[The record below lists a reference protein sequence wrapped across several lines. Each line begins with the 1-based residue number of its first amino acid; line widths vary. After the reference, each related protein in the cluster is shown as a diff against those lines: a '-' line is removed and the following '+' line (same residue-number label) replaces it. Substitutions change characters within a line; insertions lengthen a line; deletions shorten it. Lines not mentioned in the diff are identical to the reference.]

1 MDYIFEKG
9 KFTEDELEHAIIE
22 LFEKQEYTYVP
33 GESIHRQYEDILL
46 LDDLRSFLSAR
57 YAQNRLSEVE
67 MQKIINKLVMIQAT
81 QLYLGNR
88 EAFWLVNEGF
98 DLVRDD
104 ISQVALHVDYID
116 FDHPENNIFKV
127 VNQYSVQGERLRR
140 PDLLVFIN
148 GIPIA
153 ICEFKTAIEEDTT
166 IHDAWEQ
173 ITIRYTRDI
182 PKLMKYCFLS
192 VISDGANTRL
202 GSIFTP
208 YKFYYSWN
216 KANDTDKVSN
226 GISSLL
232 TMIEGAFAKDR
243 VLQILRDFIFYPDDS
258 KKEEAIVCRYPQF
271 FGAHKMLDS
280 VRDHMRPEGDG
291 KGGTYFGATGC
302 GKTYTMLFLSR
313 LIALRDN
320 DAFNNPTIVIL
331 EDREDL
337 DTQTSELFVTAKK
350 YLHQSDV
357 RSIES
362 REDMEKTLRDK
373 PSGGVYITTI
383 QKFCEKT
390 GLLSD
395 RSNIICI
402 SDEAHRTQTGVG
414 AKLKKTDK
422 GVFTTYGFAKYLR
435 DSFPNAT
442 YCGFT
447 GTPIDETIAVFG
459 RVVDSYTMKE
469 SSDDGI
475 TVRIAYEPRLARV
488 IVSDEQA
495 KEIEKYYQQCAAEGS
510 NPEQIEESKWA
521 MSRMSAILGHP
532 DRLKKLAADVVAHYE
547 SLCSEKPEVVQKAMI
562 VCADRPL
569 AFKVLKAIEAIR
581 PEWFVKKKAEH
592 EDQLTREQLDKLVAL
607 PMINMVA
614 TQGQNDEKELYD
626 LCGTKEYR
634 KMLDRQ
640 FKNNDSNF
648 RIAVVVDMW
657 ITGFDVPSLAVMYID
672 KPLQKHTLI
681 QTISRVNRVFDGK
694 DRGLV
699 VDYIGIKN
707 DMMEAVKK
715 YGGPQ
720 ESPIDELNITLSI
733 FRNHLALID
742 ELLDGFNASKFFSG
756 TPLVRLNCLNAAAEY
771 VQLKKEMQTRFMG
784 LSRRLK
790 SAYMICFPSGELTD
804 AETAN
809 AEEEDVSEIFV
820 RVNSGGV
827 ALKQNDF
834 ILTLLSLYWDEGR
847 KEIEQFSMESTYPSK
862 DKITSYNQLT
872 EVTAQDVIRVVMA
885 YAFDRARLKYGYK
898 LLRGADFDKKGAVD
912 ETLRDQRFDVLKAK
926 LPDVLNVHNWHEFL
940 KSIMNAGYLS
950 GDLIL
955 SGNAIYY
962 TYAFYLIAK
971 YRFNASYNENM
982 HLTSLWFFY
991 ASMVSLY
998 TGSFESTVENHLNS
1012 IKELTT
1018 LEEYKRFILSRVVER
1033 LTNDYFDI
1041 TLIGSEGLAVSGRG
1055 NNAWNA
1061 YVAALNILNAKILFS
1076 KSNLLVS
1083 KLFEPGT
1090 DGKRKSLEKHH
1101 LFPKAYL
1108 KTLGYNDAKI
1118 NQMANYAFID
1128 WKDNMEILDEAPA
1141 IYYPVVCEGRS
1152 PEEIQRM
1159 EEENALPHGWEN
1171 MSYEDF
1177 LIERRKLMATKIK
1190 QAFEILKNNA
1200 N

>member
-22 LFEKQEYTYVP
+22 LFEKQEYIYVP

-46 LDDLRSFLSAR
+46 VDDLRSFLSAR
-57 YAQNRLSEVE
+57 YAKSGLSEVE
-67 MQKIINKLVMIQAT
+67 MQKIINKLALIQAT
-81 QLYLGNR
+81 PLYLGNR
-88 EAFWLVNEGF
+88 EAFWPVNEGF

-127 VNQYSVQGERLRR
+127 VNQYSVQGEHLRR

-258 KKEEAIVCRYPQF
+258 KKDEAIVCRYPQF
-271 FGAHKMLDS
+271 FGAHKMLDNI
-280 VRDHMRPEGDG
+280 REHMRPEGDG

-320 DAFNNPTIVIL
+320 EAFNNPTIVIL

-510 NPEQIEESKWA
+510 NPEQIEESKRA

-532 DRLKKLAADVVAHYE
+532 DRLKKLAADVVTHYE
-547 SLCSEKPEVVQKAMI
+547 SLCAEKPEVVQKAMI

-648 RIAVVVDMW
+648 RVAVVVDMW

-681 QTISRVNRVFDGK
+681 QTISRVNRVFEGK

-756 TPLVRLNCLNAAAEY
+756 TPLERLNCLNAAAEY
-771 VQLKKEMQTRFMG
+771 IQLKKEMQTRFMG

-804 AETAN
+804 AETAKAQFYLAIRSIIYKQTKGDAPDAEVMNSVVEEMVKDAITCTGIENIVDEHKSVDLFSDDFLEELDKVNLPITKFN
-809 AEEEDVSEIFV
+809 A
-820 RVNSGGV
+820 
-827 ALKQNDF
+827 
-834 ILTLLSLYWDEGR
+834 LL
-847 KEIEQFSMESTYPSK
+847 
-862 DKITSYNQLT
+862 
-872 EVTAQDVIRVVMA
+872 
-885 YAFDRARLKYGYK
+885 K
-898 LLRGADFDKKGAVD
+898 LLKKAITAYGRTNKVKAIEFDERLRQVVDAYNSRDKLVFTSEVVADFVND
-912 ETLRDQRFDVLKAK
+912 LSDQLIKIMNDLKADQTSFERLGISYEEK
-926 LPDVLNVHNWHEFL
+926 
-940 KSIMNAGYLS
+940 
-950 GDLIL
+950 
-955 SGNAIYY
+955 
-962 TYAFYLIAK
+962 AFYDILVKVRDDHGFPYADEKCLVLAK
-971 YRFNASYNENM
+971 K
-982 HLTSLWFFY
+982 
-991 ASMVSLY
+991 
-998 TGSFESTVENHLNS
+998 
-1012 IKELTT
+1012 IKELVDDKAQFADWSTRDDIKNQLNMDLT
-1018 LEEYKRFILSRVVER
+1018 VLLYQNGYPPEWDEEVFEKVMEQAENFKRYS
-1033 LTNDYFDI
+1033 D
-1041 TLIGSEGLAVSGRG
+1041 
-1055 NNAWNA
+1055 
-1061 YVAALNILNAKILFS
+1061 
-1076 KSNLLVS
+1076 
-1083 KLFEPGT
+1083 
-1090 DGKRKSLEKHH
+1090 
-1101 LFPKAYL
+1101 
-1108 KTLGYNDAKI
+1108 
-1118 NQMANYAFID
+1118 Q
-1128 WKDNMEILDEAPA
+1128 
-1141 IYYPVVCEGRS
+1141 
-1152 PEEIQRM
+1152 
-1159 EEENALPHGWEN
+1159 
-1171 MSYEDF
+1171 
-1177 LIERRKLMATKIK
+1177 
-1190 QAFEILKNNA
+1190 
-1200 N
+1200 